1 MIESYVSARR
11 RFVDLLIVVLAINP
25 LLFSQELRGTVIQ
38 KDTKAPLVS
47 VNVLF
52 QDTKYG
58 TTTDSLGTFEIK
70 NLPLGVY
77 ILNVHHVGYKRNQY
91 IVTVERDEPITL
103 LIELEIEP
111 VPMQGVE
118 IAGEA
123 EKAKR
128 LATFDKRIITSEQ
141 IAHTG
146 TKSLSTFLRMQY
158 PGLFPSSTRNPRRD
172 FEQLRFVLY
181 LNGALVQY
189 TADVFDTMIDVEQ
202 IDYIEVYRG
211 IGMAPKR
218 NRGSNE
224 RVIHIH
230 TKLPEFRR

>member
-1 MIESYVSARR
+1 MIESYMSVCR
-11 RFVDLLIVVLAINP
+11 RFAYLLVVTLSINP
-25 LLFSQELRGTVIQ
+25 LLFSQELRGTVVQ
-38 KDTKAPLVS
+38 KDTKAPLAS

-52 QDTKYG
+52 QGTKHG
-58 TTTDSLGTFEIK
+58 TITDSLGTFEIK
-70 NLPLGVY
+70 NFPPGVY
-77 ILNVHHVGYKRNQY
+77 ILNVQHVGYRKNQY
-91 IVTVERDEPITL
+91 IVTAERDEPIIL
-103 LIELEIEP
+103 MVELEIEP
-111 VPMQGVE
+111 VPMQGMEV
-118 IAGEA
+118 AGEA
-123 EKAKR
+123 EKARR

-158 PGLFPSSTRNPRRD
+158 PGLFPSSVRNPRRD

-189 TADVFDTMIDVEQ
+189 TADVLDTMIDIEQ
-202 IDYIEVYRG
+202 IDYIEVYRD